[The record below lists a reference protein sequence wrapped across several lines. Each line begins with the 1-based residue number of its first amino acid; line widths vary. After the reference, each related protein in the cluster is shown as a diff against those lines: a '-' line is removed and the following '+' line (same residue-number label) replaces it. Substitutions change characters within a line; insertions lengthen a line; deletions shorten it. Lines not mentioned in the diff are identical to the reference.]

1 MRRRPRAHPPRDWP
15 ADGARLD
22 GLRVIIAN
30 WRDPWHPEAG
40 GAERYAWEMARALTA
55 RGAAV
60 RFLTARGHGQGR
72 GECRDGIEIIRR
84 GGRFTVYPRALGWLL
99 GHRWWAD
106 VVLDCQNGIPFFTP
120 LVLPR
125 RTPVLC
131 VMHHVHTA
139 QFGVHFP
146 PWLAGIGRLLEGPA
160 ARLAYRGQGCVA
172 VSPST
177 IAAMR
182 ARLHWTGPIYLIPN
196 GTPIPAAAPGPVA
209 SPVAGADSQSGTHAE
224 GEQRPRL
231 AWIGRL
237 VAHKRADLLVPVA
250 ARGFTVDVVG
260 RGPGAAALSAAIT
273 TAERSAHGL
282 AGAIHLHGY
291 LPDAGKNAVLTGAL
305 LHLSTSQGEGWG
317 LCVLEAAA
325 LGIPTVAYDVEG
337 LRDSVLDGQTGWL
350 VHEGEELADV
360 VERAARE
367 LAHPVRQAEV
377 AAACRAWAGQLTWE
391 RSTARMAGL
400 VAASAARGTSVTAR
414 HGAWIVALGE
424 DVVIAE
430 GPVLDLLL
438 ESGRV
443 LVRRAT
449 VAEHLL
455 GEVSDAARPAGT
467 PVSQ

>member
-1 MRRRPRAHPPRDWP
+1 MRRRPRARPPRDWP
-15 ADGARLD
+15 PGAAGLD

-60 RFLTARGHGQGR
+60 RFLTARGHGLGR
-72 GECRDGIEIIRR
+72 GERRDGIEIIRR
-84 GGRFTVYPRALGWLL
+84 GGRFTLYPRALGWLL
-99 GHRWWAD
+99 GHRWWANA
-106 VVLDCQNGIPFFTP
+106 VLDCQNGIPFFTP

-182 ARLHWTGPIYLIPN
+182 TRLHWSGPVYLIPN
-196 GTPIPAAAPGPVA
+196 GTPA
-209 SPVAGADSQSGTHAE
+209 PVAGGDGRPDTPAE

-237 VAHKRADLLVPVA
+237 VAHKRAELLIPVA
-250 ARGFTVDVVG
+250 ARGFTIDVVG

-273 TAERSAHGL
+273 AAEQSAHGL

-291 LPDAGKNAVLTGAL
+291 L
-305 LHLSTSQGEGWG
+305 
-317 LCVLEAAA
+317 
-325 LGIPTVAYDVEG
+325 
-337 LRDSVLDGQTGWL
+337 
-350 VHEGEELADV
+350 
-360 VERAARE
+360 
-367 LAHPVRQAEV
+367 
-377 AAACRAWAGQLTWE
+377 
-391 RSTARMAGL
+391 
-400 VAASAARGTSVTAR
+400 
-414 HGAWIVALGE
+414 
-424 DVVIAE
+424 
-430 GPVLDLLL
+430 
-438 ESGRV
+438 
-443 LVRRAT
+443 
-449 VAEHLL
+449 
-455 GEVSDAARPAGT
+455 
-467 PVSQ
+467 